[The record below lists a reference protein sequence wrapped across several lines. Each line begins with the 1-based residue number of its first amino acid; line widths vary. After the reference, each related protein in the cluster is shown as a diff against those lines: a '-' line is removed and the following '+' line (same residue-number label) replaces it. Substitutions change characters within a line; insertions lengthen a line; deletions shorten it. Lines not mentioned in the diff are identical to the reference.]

1 MSSVIINLPEIF
13 YEVSNDGCWH
23 GFGPDDSLEE
33 RAGNDIGEAWGIDAI
48 VTTGELAPTV
58 IKLLLAELEYRSA
71 NGVCASEINQWNR
84 NVFQHNSHRAMN
96 YMSNFYGEG
105 CEECSAWI
113 EYEPENEYEEL
124 VQIDGQEFQRK
135 IDRINIGYA
144 PIYFMFEQCASC
156 TGMARE
162 YKKAKS
168 YLEEL
173 QDLYVTEAGDWVG
186 GDLVS

>member
-1 MSSVIINLPEIF
+1 MSSVIINLPGIF
-13 YEVSNDGCWH
+13 YEISNDGCWH

-33 RAGNDIGEAWGIDAI
+33 RAGNDIGVAWGLDAI

-58 IKLLLAELEYRSA
+58 IKLLLAELEYRSD

-84 NVFQHNSHRAMN
+84 NVWQCNSHKAMN
-96 YMSNFYGEG
+96 YMSNFYGDG

-113 EYEPENEYEEL
+113 EYEPENEYEEV

-135 IDRINIGYA
+135 IDRIYTGYA
-144 PIYFMFEQCASC
+144 PVYFMFEQCASC
-156 TGMARE
+156 TGMARG

>member
-1 MSSVIINLPEIF
+1 MSSVIINLPGIF
-13 YEVSNDGCWH
+13 YEISNDGCWN

-33 RAGNDIGEAWGIDAI
+33 RAGNDIGKAWGTDAI
-48 VTTGELAPTV
+48 RTTGELAPTV
-58 IKLLLAELEYRSA
+58 IKLLLAELEYRSD
-71 NGVCASEINQWNR
+71 NGVCASEVDAWDR
-84 NVFQHNSHRAMN
+84 NVWQHNSEKAMN
-96 YMSNFYGEG
+96 YMSNFYGDG

-135 IDRINIGYA
+135 IDRINTGYA
-144 PIYFMFEQCASC
+144 PIYFLFSQCDSC

-162 YKKAKS
+162 YKKAKA
-168 YLEEL
+168 YLERLHEW
-173 QDLYVTEAGDWVG
+173 YVDEAGNPLG